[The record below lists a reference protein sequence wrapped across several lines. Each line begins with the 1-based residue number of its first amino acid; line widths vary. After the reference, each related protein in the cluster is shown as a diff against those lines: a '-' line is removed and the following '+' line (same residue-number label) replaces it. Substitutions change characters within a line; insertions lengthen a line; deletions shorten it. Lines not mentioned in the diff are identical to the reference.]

1 MKHYQKEANGIIS
14 LTADGIKAIQTRP
27 NFYSD
32 ATKPISKAQRDWH
45 MKDMANLWVGLIVSV
60 AVYQVASGLLVAGMT
75 WYEALITIVLGH
87 TLVMAVAM
95 ISGHYGVKYGMNY
108 TMLGKITFGAK
119 GVFIPSIIRGIL
131 GVFWFGVQS
140 WIGGQ
145 AIDIII
151 STIMPVWHDFGFIG
165 LFISFLIFWLINVY
179 IAASGNKAIKIME
192 GISAPVLIIMS
203 FIVIIWGLS
212 TVDWSIEK
220 LLSAQV
226 VQTRENTDFW
236 TLFWPALSAMIAFDG
251 GIALSMPDFTRS
263 CVSQKSQ
270 IIGQIISAPVMTGY
284 IAFVGIC
291 GTAGAWWAFGKE
303 IWEPAVLVG
312 CFPSPIIRIIFSV
325 FIIMAILTTNV
336 AGNLIPPVNIVASYV
351 KNRFNYQTVAVFV
364 AFLSLFAQPWNSLSN
379 AYHLIFDV
387 TQFLGAL
394 IGPISGIY
402 IAAYLVEYRTH
413 LDMVDAY
420 VKDSGKYFYNNG
432 WNIRAIV
439 IMMIFTSIIF
449 AGTRL
454 SLLRPFFNNAYVFG
468 LLGTCITYACICK
481 LKN

>member
-165 LFISFLIFWLINVY
+165 
-179 IAASGNKAIKIME
+179 
-192 GISAPVLIIMS
+192 
-203 FIVIIWGLS
+203 
-212 TVDWSIEK
+212 
-220 LLSAQV
+220 
-226 VQTRENTDFW
+226 
-236 TLFWPALSAMIAFDG
+236 
-251 GIALSMPDFTRS
+251 
-263 CVSQKSQ
+263 
-270 IIGQIISAPVMTGY
+270 
-284 IAFVGIC
+284 
-291 GTAGAWWAFGKE
+291 
-303 IWEPAVLVG
+303 
-312 CFPSPIIRIIFSV
+312 
-325 FIIMAILTTNV
+325 
-336 AGNLIPPVNIVASYV
+336 
-351 KNRFNYQTVAVFV
+351 
-364 AFLSLFAQPWNSLSN
+364 
-379 AYHLIFDV
+379 
-387 TQFLGAL
+387 
-394 IGPISGIY
+394 
-402 IAAYLVEYRTH
+402 
-413 LDMVDAY
+413 
-420 VKDSGKYFYNNG
+420 
-432 WNIRAIV
+432 
-439 IMMIFTSIIF
+439 
-449 AGTRL
+449 
-454 SLLRPFFNNAYVFG
+454 
-468 LLGTCITYACICK
+468 
-481 LKN
+481 